1 MILFSSRMFRTL
13 ASNLKL
19 SSLDLVPEAELPVE
33 EEEEEEDID
42 KPSSPAAD
50 SGNDE
55 F

>member
-1 MILFSSRMFRTL
+1 MFRTL

-33 EEEEEEDID
+33 EEEEEDID

-55 F
+55 FDDEF

>member
-1 MILFSSRMFRTL
+1 MFRTL

-19 SSLDLVPEAELPVE
+19 DSLDLVPEAELPVE

-42 KPSSPAAD
+42 KPSTPAAD
-50 SGNDE
+50 FGNDE